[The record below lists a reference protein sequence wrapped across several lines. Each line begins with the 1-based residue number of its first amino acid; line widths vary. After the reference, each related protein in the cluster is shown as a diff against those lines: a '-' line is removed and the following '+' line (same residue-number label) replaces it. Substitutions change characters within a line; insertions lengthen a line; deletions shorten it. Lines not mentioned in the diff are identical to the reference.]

1 MTLFP
6 FGFIVASEKE
16 ISIAPEKDDAV
27 PTTLF
32 EVITFSNPYTLPVVD
47 IPGCVDAHRN
57 NLTGLINEDELGT
70 YQACGTFN
78 IPSYEPL
85 EYNPADFQYTA
96 PAKQQEQQQEQPPQQ
111 KPQITQKKKEEELV
125 IPPCPSKKEQ
135 KIGDFRNDKKLERVI
150 GYERGQNGIECITL
164 YEDVPFISQYIPSFK
179 QFTGVFSLALVGCS
193 APIILNLVKPVVK
206 NVIKKLTKKKD
217 KVE

>member
-1 MTLFP
+1 MTK
-6 FGFIVASEKE
+6 IQKIEIKE
-16 ISIAPEKDDAV
+16 VYV
-27 PTTLF
+27 PKIRLW
-32 EVITFSNPYTLPVVD
+32 EVQPPILDIIYKPVVD

-70 YQACGTFN
+70 YQACGTFD
-78 IPSYEPL
+78 IPSFEPL
-85 EYNPADFQYTA
+85 EYNPANFTYTA
-96 PAKQQEQQQEQPPQQ
+96 PAEQQEQQQEQPPQQ
-111 KPQITQKKKEEELV
+111 QPEIPLKKKDEKLE
-125 IPPCPSKKEQ
+125 IPPCPSNKEQ